1 MDRCGRV
8 SKLSDVFQ
16 SKAQVKLLEYLLDN
30 AGAQRV
36 FNQATLANLLG
47 LSPSTI
53 ARIVEPL
60 IKQKIVLYE
69 RFGKGMK
76 IFTLNEDD
84 EKTRALIEFY
94 RKLKEF

>member
-1 MDRCGRV
+1 M

-16 SKAQVKLLEYLLDN
+16 SKAQVKLLEYLLEN
-30 AGAQRV
+30 AGEQRV
-36 FNQATLANLLG
+36 FNQATLANMLG

-60 IKQKIVLYE
+60 INERILLYE
-69 RFGKGMK
+69 RFEKGMK
-76 IFTLNEDD
+76 MFTLNEAD
-84 EKTRALIEFY
+84 EKTRALIEFH

>member
-1 MDRCGRV
+1 V

-16 SKAQVKLLEYLLDN
+16 SKAQVKLLEYLLEN

-60 IKQKIVLYE
+60 IKEKIVLYE
-69 RFGKGMK
+69 RFDKGMK
-76 IFTLNEDD
+76 IFTLNEAD

>member
-1 MDRCGRV
+1 V

-60 IKQKIVLYE
+60 IREKIVLYE
-69 RFGKGMK
+69 RFDKGMK
-76 IFTLNEDD
+76 IFTLNEAD

-94 RKLKEF
+94 QKLKEF